1 MIEDDWDSV
10 IENYGLDEEN
20 KFIQPDL
27 KDNACLKI
35 IKSKHLKETPK
46 VINPLSME
54 AEEQLEVS
62 YGLKFHLIYN

>member
-1 MIEDDWDSV
+1 VEDDWDSV

-20 KFIQPDL
+20 KFVRPDV

-46 VINPLSME
+46 VINPLSMK
-54 AEEQLEVS
+54 AEE
-62 YGLKFHLIYN
+62 